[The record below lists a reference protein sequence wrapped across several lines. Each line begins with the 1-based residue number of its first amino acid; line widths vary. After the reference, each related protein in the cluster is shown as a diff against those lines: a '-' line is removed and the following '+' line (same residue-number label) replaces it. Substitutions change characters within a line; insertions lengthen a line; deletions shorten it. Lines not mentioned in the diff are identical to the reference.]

1 MTAARITIRG
11 PWYVTRKAVEQFCA
25 VCKIDAENDDEFARA
40 EELLIEQTKAARH
53 VRNQA
58 NGIQLYRG
66 PSPKRLRFLV
76 AVGKRDEGELPQLVT
91 VLPTHDGLRS

>member
-11 PWYVTRKAVEQFCA
+11 PWYVTRRAVEQFCPLVGLNA
-25 VCKIDAENDDEFARA
+25 GDDDEFARG

-58 NGIQLYRG
+58 NGLQLYRG